1 MTRIVR
7 KEIDLKRN
15 KNEALKMSNYGEND
29 KQGQYWNEAP
39 GQSWV
44 NNDTAMNERLQNIS
58 DILFEGIDVN
68 GCKNGLDIGCGAG
81 STTRRLA
88 TIMGNQASVTGLDIS
103 EKLLTLARS
112 QSDSLGK
119 LFLQAD
125 AQSYTF
131 EPEGFDLAISR
142 FGVMFFENPLKAF
155 QNIKSAIQKGRELR
169 FVCWA
174 PLAANDF
181 FLSPLNTVVDIT
193 GVSFAEPGNEP
204 GPLAFSDRTY
214 LSSIL
219 KAAKFSSINIDV
231 LETSI
236 TTKDSVEKNASLLM
250 EIGMAFR
257 AIKEAAPS
265 DEVLDEIREAFITDG
280 NKRLQNGLISY
291 GAKIYRVSA
300 VA

>member
-1 MTRIVR
+1 MTRILR
-7 KEIDLKRN
+7 KGIDFKRI

-29 KQGQYWNEAP
+29 KQGQYWNEEP

-44 NNDTAMNERLQNIS
+44 INDTAMNERLQNIS

-88 TIMGNQASVTGLDIS
+88 TIMSNQATVTGLDIS

-119 LFLQAD
+119 FFLQAD
-125 AQSYTF
+125 AQSYAF
-131 EPEGFDLAISR
+131 EPKGFDLAISR

-193 GVSFAEPGNEP
+193 GVSFEEPGREP

-219 KAAKFSSINIDV
+219 KAAEFSSINIDIV
-231 LETSI
+231 ETSL

-250 EIGMAFR
+250 EIGMGFR

-265 DEVLDEIREAFITDG
+265 DEVLVEIREAFIAEG
-280 NKRLQNGLISY
+280 KKRLQNGLISY

-300 VA
+300 MA